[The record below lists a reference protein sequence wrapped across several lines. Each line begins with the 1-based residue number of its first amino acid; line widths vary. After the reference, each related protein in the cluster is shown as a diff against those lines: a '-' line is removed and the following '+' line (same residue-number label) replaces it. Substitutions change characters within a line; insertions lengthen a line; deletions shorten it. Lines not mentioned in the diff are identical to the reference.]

1 MTQQYLKILLI
12 FFFGFGQTY
21 HACGQKLSECLLNNA
36 EYFLGTPYVAGTL
49 DKNNTEQ
56 LVCRADGFDCVTF
69 VDYVLG
75 LSLYQLKYSG
85 WNKSLEDNIQRLR
98 YRKGIINGYGSRL
111 HYFSEWI
118 LQNTTEPFL
127 TEVTSKMGG
136 IEMKKKIN
144 FITSNSQKYPLL
156 ISLMDKKKLAQSEYL
171 LSQTRVYYIP
181 KERVK
186 DIEGQLKN
194 GDIIAITTDVEGLD
208 IVHTGFIKIINGQP
222 HLLHASQTS
231 QQVEVSKMS
240 LSNYLMNNKKQNGI
254 RVLRAQN

>member
-1 MTQQYLKILLI
+1 M
-12 FFFGFGQTY
+12 
-21 HACGQKLSECLLNNA
+21 LNWHS
-36 EYFLGTPYVAGTL
+36 L
-49 DKNNTEQ
+49 
-56 LVCRADGFDCVTF
+56 RA
-69 VDYVLG
+69 
-75 LSLYQLKYSG
+75 
-85 WNKSLEDNIQRLR
+85 
-98 YRKGIINGYGSRL
+98 IINGYGSRL

-136 IEMKKKIN
+136 MKMKKKIN

-156 ISLMDKKKLAQSEYL
+156 ISLKDKKKLAQSEYL

-194 GDIIAITTDVEGLD
+194 GDIIAITTDMEGLD
-208 IVHTGFIKIINGQP
+208 IVHTGFIKIINGQS

-231 QQVEVSKMS
+231 QQVVVSKMS

-254 RVLRAQN
+254 RVLSAQN